1 MGDIITVARK
11 DIREILGRK
20 ITIILFLVVSA
31 FLGVYQPFGFLR
43 VQVHALGGLQT
54 ALDTY
59 AGFLFLG
66 TALALAWGLTTR
78 PFMLEK
84 AERTIETLL
93 TTPLSL
99 RAIWLGKTVAVFAI
113 SYPVALANGLALI
126 LLLNH
131 AVGGGGFVGP
141 SPLGWLNLLVA
152 APVLIFTFIALAGL
166 AEMIL
171 MHPRIGQF
179 LAFGIFFVVYRA
191 GLTWS
196 PGPELVGVIYCLAA
210 VGLLFIMAF
219 AARFLNRERIVL
231 SIG

>member
-1 MGDIITVARK
+1 MDDIITVARK
-11 DIREILGRK
+11 EIREILGRK
-20 ITIILFLVVSA
+20 TTIIVFLVVGA
-31 FLGVYQPFGFLR
+31 LLGVYFPFSFLSI
-43 VQVHALGGLQT
+43 QIHAPGGLKM

-59 AGFLFLG
+59 TGFLFLG
-66 TALALAWGLTTR
+66 TTLALAWGLITG

-84 AERTIETLL
+84 AEQTIETLL

-99 RAIWLGKTVAVFAI
+99 RAIWLGKTMSIFAL
-113 SYPVALANGLALI
+113 SYSIALVNGLVLV

-131 AVGGGGFVGP
+131 AAGGGGFVGP
-141 SPLGWLNLLVA
+141 SLLGWLNLLA
-152 APVLIFTFIALAGL
+152 TAPVLIFTFIALAGL
-166 AEMIL
+166 AEMIF

-196 PGPELVGVIYCLAA
+196 LGSGLVGVILCFAA
-210 VGLLFIMAF
+210 VILMVIMAF
-219 AARFLNRERIVL
+219 ATRFLSRERIVL